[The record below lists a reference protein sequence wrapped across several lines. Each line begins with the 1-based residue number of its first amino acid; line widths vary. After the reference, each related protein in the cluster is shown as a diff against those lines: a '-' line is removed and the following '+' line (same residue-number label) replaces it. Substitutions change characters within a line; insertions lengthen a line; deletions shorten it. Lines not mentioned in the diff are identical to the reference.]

1 MLAAGQ
7 ASRAPSEGAMTEQ
20 RDPYDQPPYPGVPY
34 GSEQYP
40 AGPYAA
46 PQYPAAPYAPAQHP
60 AAPYAPAQHP
70 AAPFGQPAGYGP
82 LPGSRPAKPGGVV
95 TAAVLGFVWGA
106 LGVLVTLVF
115 VLAGVGGNSLAEAL
129 DGTAD
134 ARVGAR
140 FLTGV
145 AVFLALLALAWTV
158 VMVWGGVLAVSG
170 RSRVLLLVGGSV
182 SIAVTGLYF
191 VVVVANAADAGAG
204 PVTVTFLLL
213 AVSVLIV
220 VLLCTRS
227 ASRFFAACRTLRAG

>member
-1 MLAAGQ
+1 
-7 ASRAPSEGAMTEQ
+7 MTEQ

-34 GSEQYP
+34 GSDQYPAAPYAAPQHP

-46 PQYPAAPYAPAQHP
+46 PQYPAPPQYPAAPQYPAGPYAPPQHP
-60 AAPYAPAQHP
+60 AAPY
-70 AAPFGQPAGYGP
+70 GQPAGYGP
-82 LPGSRPAKPGGVV
+82 PPGSRPAKPGGVV

-106 LGVLVTLVF
+106 LGVLVTFVF

-129 DGTAD
+129 DGTAG
-134 ARVGAR
+134 AQVGAR